1 MLLLFSLALILNVGT
16 SAAIKTVGD
25 SITADHTNPKV
36 ISITPANKAIVKK
49 VSTIKVKFN
58 KQIQKGNNQIYLK
71 NGNTRIS
78 TTTTIIGDTLII
90 TPNSPLAS
98 GVKYTVKIREGSVV
112 DLCGNKN
119 PSYSSTF
126 TIAPINVA
134 QMKDGISRAQ
144 KFYANNGRLPT
155 TVHYGSLVISIAE
168 FQKIIAT
175 QGLSIKKPK
184 IVESTASLHS
194 IMKDAS
200 KYRYG
205 GPSTVEG
212 MIASGRGDC
221 WAMSDYLYKRM
232 AKAGMKA
239 RIIQYPTSYSSRHRS
254 VQYYKNGKW
263 YNVPYRKYFSTNMF
277 NDTQSYGKVIK
288 CNL

>member
-1 MLLLFSLALILNVGT
+1 LALILSVST
-16 SAAIKTVGD
+16 SAASTTVGD
-25 SITADHTNPKV
+25 SITTDHNNPKV

-58 KQIQKGNNQIYLK
+58 KQIQKGNNQTYLK

-98 GVKYTVKIREGSVV
+98 GVKYTVKISEGSVL

-119 PSYSSTF
+119 PSYSSIF
-126 TIAPINVA
+126 TIAPINTA

-200 KYRYG
+200 KYQYG
-205 GPSTVEG
+205 GGASTAEG

-232 AKAGMKA
+232 AKAGMKV
-239 RIIQYPTSYSSRHRS
+239 RIIQYSTSYSSRHRS
-254 VQYYKNGKW
+254 VQYYKSGKW
-263 YNVPYRKYFSTNMF
+263 HNAPYRQYFSTNMF